1 MSRLGEF
8 PVDIPEDVDINIG
21 EDNTVTVSGPRGELS
36 NSFDE
41 RLEIN
46 IKDGQVIIERYA
58 NDKEARSHH
67 GLARSLIASMVEGV
81 VDGFEKKLEMIGVGY
96 GAQVKGNNLE
106 LEVGFS
112 HPVTIEAPEDVE
124 FEVESGAGD
133 VQSVIS
139 VKGINKQIVGEVAAR
154 IREVRKPEPYKGKGI
169 RYAGEHVRRKVGKTG

>member
-21 EDNTVTVSGPRGELS
+21 EDNTVTVSGPRGELT
-36 NSFDE
+36 NAFDE

-46 IKDGQVIIERYA
+46 VKESQVVIERYA
-58 NDKEARSHH
+58 ENKEARSQH
-67 GLARSLIASMVEGV
+67 GLARSLIDSMVKGV

-96 GAQVKGNNLE
+96 GAQVKGKNLE

-124 FEVESGAGD
+124 YEVEKGSGD
-133 VQSVIS
+133 VQSVIT
-139 VKGINKQIVGEVAAR
+139 VRGIDKQIVGEIAAR

-169 RYAGEHVRRKVGKTG
+169 RYAGERVRRKVGKTG

>member
-8 PVDIPEDVDINIG
+8 PVDIPEDVDINIEG
-21 EDNTVTVSGPRGELS
+21 DNTVTVSGPRGELTHA
-36 NSFDE
+36 FDE

-46 IKDGQVIIERYA
+46 IKEGQVVIERYA
-58 NDKEARSHH
+58 ENKEARSQH
-67 GLARSLIASMVEGV
+67 GLARSLIDSMVEGV

-96 GAQVKGNNLE
+96 GAQVKGKNLE

-124 FEVESGAGD
+124 YEVEKGSGD
-133 VQSVIS
+133 VQSVIT
-139 VKGINKQIVGEVAAR
+139 VRGIDKQIVGEVAAR

-169 RYAGEHVRRKVGKTG
+169 RYAGEQVRRKVGKTG